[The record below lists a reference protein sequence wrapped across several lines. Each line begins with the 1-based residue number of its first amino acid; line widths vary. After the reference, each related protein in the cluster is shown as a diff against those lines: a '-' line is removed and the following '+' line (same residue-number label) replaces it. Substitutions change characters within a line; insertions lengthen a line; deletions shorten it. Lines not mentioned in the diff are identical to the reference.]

1 LKPGAGH
8 LRRQTSQINDAIRT
22 IEQPVAALANT
33 AIIYRNRVSVGRL
46 ALLVRERALTV
57 VSSRRGT
64 PAVAQLSYSA
74 HTKTV
79 SKARQHA
86 MHKRRLRFLMHMVF
100 H

>member
-1 LKPGAGH
+1 M
-8 LRRQTSQINDAIRT
+8 RT
-22 IEQPVAALANT
+22 IEQPVAGLINT
-33 AIIYRNRVSVGRL
+33 AIIYRNRMDRHRQVP
-46 ALLVRERALTV
+46 LVREGVVTV
-57 VSSRRGT
+57 VSVKIGA

-74 HTKTV
+74 HTEKV

>member
-1 LKPGAGH
+1 MDRH
-8 LRRQTSQINDAIRT
+8 CQIPRI
-22 IEQPVAALANT
+22 
-33 AIIYRNRVSVGRL
+33 
-46 ALLVRERALTV
+46 RERAMTV
-57 VSSRRGT
+57 VSVKIGL

-74 HTKTV
+74 HTEKV